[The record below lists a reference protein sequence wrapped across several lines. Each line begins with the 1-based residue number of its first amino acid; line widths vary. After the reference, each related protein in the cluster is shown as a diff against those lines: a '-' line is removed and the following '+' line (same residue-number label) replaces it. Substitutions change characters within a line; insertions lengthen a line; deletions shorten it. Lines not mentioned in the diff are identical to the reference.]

1 MIDEIVENNL
11 PFIDNQDLTAVMLMC
26 GINTQF
32 SSVLWKSEPY
42 MATFVEYLPQWGF
55 FSTKYSF
62 IDNYHYINFK
72 S

>member
-11 PFIDNQDLTAVMLMC
+11 PFIDNQDLTAVMPMC

-42 MATFVEYLPQWGF
+42 MATFVEYFPQWGIF
-55 FSTKYSF
+55 P
-62 IDNYHYINFK
+62 
-72 S
+72 